1 MPSVKNS
8 DYILSINNV
17 NKQFPGVKALDNVS
31 LNVKKGVVHAIVGE
45 NGAGKSTL
53 MKILSGVYTKD
64 SGTIV
69 FDGEIIE
76 KTTPSQSMAKGL
88 AIIYQELNLVNTMS
102 VGENVFL
109 GRFSEMGGMRG
120 VQKKAQEILDSIGS
134 KVNARQKVGELS
146 VSEKQMVEIAK
157 ALSFESKL
165 IIMDEPS
172 SSLTN
177 EEMSELTN
185 IIRRFK
191 SEGISILYISHKL
204 EEIFEFC
211 DCVTIMRDGQII
223 ETKNIEE
230 ITRAEMVAK
239 MIGREIDQEYP
250 EKIDTVG
257 DVLLEVEN
265 INTNKLSDISFNL
278 HKGEILGLVG
288 LVGAGRTEIIRA
300 IVGADKVKGHKLI
313 LEGEEIQI
321 RNSREA
327 RDAGLAFIPEDRK
340 IQGLILPFSVEENIA
355 LASLDDT
362 CPGGLYNSRKQ
373 NEMAERQIE
382 SLNVKTPSPKTPIVN
397 LSGGNQQKCII
408 GRWLERD
415 PKILFLDEPTRG
427 IDVGAK
433 YEIYLLIQEIVKRGG
448 AVVLVS
454 SEFPEVLNLSHR
466 VLAICDG
473 RINGEFNPDTTSPEE
488 IMSCA
493 LGNDTKKQ
501 EVAAV

>member
-1 MPSVKNS
+1 MQTENNNG
-8 DYILSINNV
+8 YILSISNV

-31 LNVKKGVVHAIVGE
+31 LNVEKGVVHGIVGE

-53 MKILSGVYTKD
+53 MKILSGVYEKD
-64 SGTIV
+64 SGTVI
-69 FDGEIIE
+69 FDGETIE
-76 KTTPSQSMAKGL
+76 NTTPSQSMEKGL

-134 KVNARQKVGELS
+134 KVNSRQKVGELS

-157 ALSFESKL
+157 ALSFKSKL

-191 SEGISILYISHKL
+191 AEGISILYISHKL
-204 EEIFEFC
+204 EEIFDLC
-211 DCVTIMRDGQII
+211 DRVTIMRDGQII
-223 ETKNIEE
+223 ETKDIDD
-230 ITRAEMVAK
+230 ITRSEMVAK
-239 MIGREIDQEYP
+239 MVGREIDQEFP
-250 EKIDTVG
+250 EKINTVE

-265 INTNKLSDISFNL
+265 INTNKLSNISFNL

-288 LVGAGRTEIIRA
+288 LVGAGRTEIVRA
-300 IVGADKVKGHKLI
+300 IVGADKVKGHKLT
-313 LEGEEIQI
+313 LNGEEIKI
-321 RNSREA
+321 NNSRDA

-340 IQGLILPFSVEENIA
+340 VQGLILPFSVEENIA
-355 LASLDDT
+355 LASLDVT
-362 CPGGLYNSRKQ
+362 CKGGIYNARKQ
-373 NEMAERQIE
+373 LDMAERQIE
-382 SLNVKTPSPKTPIVN
+382 ALRVKTPSSKTPIVN

-408 GRWLERD
+408 GRWLERE

-433 YEIYLLIQEIVKRGG
+433 YEIYLLIQDIVKRGG
-448 AVVLVS
+448 AVILIS

-466 VLAICDG
+466 VITIADG
-473 RINGEFNPDTTSPEE
+473 EITGEFDPDVADPEE
-488 IMSCA
+488 IMSYA
-493 LGNDTKKQ
+493 LGGQNLKQ
-501 EVAAV
+501 EEAN